1 MRKYISI
8 FLISIF
14 IIYFGLGYY
23 VYSQAVATTCSVYEP
38 EAKNAPDSFSL
49 GEKANWNPSKYFVSD
64 YEDVEIKTEDGITL
78 SGWYMESDP
87 GAITIIGMHGVT
99 SSKFS
104 PDVLLV
110 GGMLYNEGF
119 NYLTFDFRDHGTSTC
134 EDSRHSAGQ
143 KEIYDVK
150 ASIEWLK
157 NEKNIPTSNIGIY
170 GASFGAMIGL
180 MTPAVTND
188 FQALAVV
195 DSPFDFAS
203 LVSEELVYQGFPG
216 FLFQPV
222 YHYALIFDQI
232 NLTEISP
239 DDGLAASNKQPLL
252 ICTSGGGM
260 RMQASMISLSQM
272 PRSILAINEL
282 KKHNLPYL
290 VLFTDP
296 TAGGITAS
304 YAMVGDIH
312 IAEPGALIAFAGA
325 RVIQGTVNE
334 QLPPG
339 FQKSEYLEKS
349 GFVDLI
355 VDRKDLSSKIGT
367 LLSILLKQNSAIS
380 SEQNETSEDSQSLTR
395 AAS

>member
-1 MRKYISI
+1 LRKYISI

-14 IIYFGLGYY
+14 IIYFGVGYY

-64 YEDVEIKTEDGITL
+64 YEDVEIETEDGITL

-87 GAITIIGMHGVT
+87 TAITIIGMHGVT

-157 NEKNIPTSNIGIY
+157 DEKNIPTSNIGIY

-252 ICTSGGGM
+252 IFNGKQSPRVLAHHTDDLIEAVSKYE
-260 RMQASMISLSQM
+260 ISAEVNRYDDLSHTEVM
-272 PRSILAINEL
+272 YAYPEEFELKLVNFFRSNINE
-282 KKHNLPYL
+282 
-290 VLFTDP
+290 
-296 TAGGITAS
+296 
-304 YAMVGDIH
+304 
-312 IAEPGALIAFAGA
+312 
-325 RVIQGTVNE
+325 
-334 QLPPG
+334 
-339 FQKSEYLEKS
+339 
-349 GFVDLI
+349 
-355 VDRKDLSSKIGT
+355 
-367 LLSILLKQNSAIS
+367 
-380 SEQNETSEDSQSLTR
+380 
-395 AAS
+395 